1 MLSVNTS
8 AIKKANIQTAH
19 FWASTKGNI
28 TKITV
33 EMNADEV
40 SPTACRLGNS
50 LSEATQIV

>member
-1 MLSVNTS
+1 MLSGNTS